1 MTRDEGAVAE
11 GAATVHGTEDE
22 GVDAITAREVVV
34 AATAFDG
41 VVAACCVQ
49 DVGAAGAAQVQVAV
63 VALEVLLVVKGQ
75 VRCGVGTCCLVVD
88 RAQAGGDDVF
98 HVLHLHAQTG
108 IGVGVVGLV
117 GRVVAGG
124 GVLVG
129 TAVACVVGQ
138 ATLPAHAQVKA
149 QGVVGGQ
156 GVGGDRRQG
165 RGRLDSTERVGGE
178 PQGVHRWIVV
188 QVLD

>member
-1 MTRDEGAVAE
+1 M
-11 GAATVHGTEDE
+11 
-22 GVDAITAREVVV
+22 
-34 AATAFDG
+34 
-41 VVAACCVQ
+41 
-49 DVGAAGAAQVQVAV
+49 
-63 VALEVLLVVKGQ
+63 
-75 VRCGVGTCCLVVD
+75 
-88 RAQAGGDDVF
+88 
-98 HVLHLHAQTG
+98 HAQTG

-129 TAVACVVGQ
+129 TAVASVVVQ
-138 ATLPAHAQVKA
+138 AALLAHAQIKA

-156 GVGGDRRQG
+156 GVGSDRRQG

-188 QVLD
+188 QVRGCTTFDDAAVGFEDDVV